1 MKKSAR
7 SARKPR
13 LSESV
18 IRLIDGLS
26 AGKQAALAELYDCTI
41 DEVFRVA
48 TAYLKSVEDAQEV
61 VSDAYWHVWKQ
72 RLMYDGTRGSIIFW
86 LCSIARYRAI
96 DRLRSRRHTL
106 SFDDRENRQLA
117 ESVMAPAPGS
127 DQILMRLQAKS
138 DLHAALKM
146 LSPRRRRLLGL
157 SFFRGL
163 SHQEIANATGRPLG
177 TIKSDLRRALVTLKE
192 AMAGT
197 AGYSPSEVHGIR
209 YRTPDY

>member
-18 IRLIDGLS
+18 TRLIDGPS
-26 AGKQAALAELYDCTI
+26 EGKQAALAELYDCTI

-48 TAYLKSVEDAQEV
+48 RAYLKCVEDAQEV

-72 RLMYDGTRGSIIFW
+72 RLMYDGSRGSVVCW
-86 LCSIARYRAI
+86 LSSIARYRAI

-106 SFDDRENRQLA
+106 SFDARENRHLA

-127 DQILMRLQAKS
+127 DQILMWLQAKA
-138 DLHAALKM
+138 DLHAALKV

-163 SHQEIANATGRPLG
+163 SHQEIADATGRPLG
-177 TIKSDLRRALVTLKE
+177 TIKSDLRRALAMLKA

-197 AGYSPSEVHGIR
+197 A
-209 YRTPDY
+209 

>member
-1 MKKSAR
+1 MTQSAT
-7 SARKPR
+7 SARKAR
-13 LSESV
+13 SSESV
-18 IRLIDGLS
+18 PRLIDGLS
-26 AGKQAALAELYDCTI
+26 AGKQAALAELYHCTI

-48 TAYLKSVEDAQEV
+48 RSYLKSVEDSQEV

-72 RLMYDGTRGSIIFW
+72 RLSYDGTRGSVVCW

-106 SFDDRENRQLA
+106 SFDARENRHLA

-127 DQILMRLQAKS
+127 DQILMRLQAKNG
-138 DLHAALKM
+138 LHAALKM

-163 SHQEIANATGRPLG
+163 SHQEIADATGKPLG
-177 TIKSDLRRALVTLKE
+177 TIKSDLRRALATLKASLQE
-192 AMAGT
+192 
-197 AGYSPSEVHGIR
+197 P
-209 YRTPDY
+209 PDSL